1 MQGLYQKLEAEPTLA
16 AGSNFLHNR
25 KVTPT
30 QSLATGQQAETELAQ
45 FFEQSFDL
53 HCVAGLDGYFTR
65 LNPAWVAALGWPLEE
80 LRARPCAAFVHVDD
94 REATLRETA
103 KLRQGAGTLRFENRY
118 ACKDGS
124 YRWLEWIARFVVDRG
139 EIYATARDVTDRKR
153 FEREILE
160 IPDREQERLGRELHD
175 GLCQTLA
182 GISALSSTLSRKLAR
197 LGAPASIADGQT
209 AAADAAAE
217 ITWLLNEAIG
227 EARDMARGLG
237 AVGLSEDGLETALET
252 LALDVRHLFRA
263 SSTFVCDRPLGRL
276 DREAERHL
284 FRIAQEAVNNAVAH
298 GKAKRIE
305 IRLGAKGGD
314 GLLTILD
321 NGVGLPERP
330 CPTGGIGLHNMA
342 YRARLIGGRI
352 EVRRRSRGG
361 TTVLCA
367 FPLSGTREK
376 P

>member
-1 MQGLYQKLEAEPTLA
+1 MRRFRLA
-16 AGSNFLHNR
+16 A
-25 KVTPT
+25 
-30 QSLATGQQAETELAQ
+30 A
-45 FFEQSFDL
+45 
-53 HCVAGLDGYFTR
+53 
-65 LNPAWVAALGWPLEE
+65 
-80 LRARPCAAFVHVDD
+80 
-94 REATLRETA
+94 
-103 KLRQGAGTLRFENRY
+103 
-118 ACKDGS
+118 
-124 YRWLEWIARFVVDRG
+124 
-139 EIYATARDVTDRKR
+139 ATAHDITDQKQ

-160 IPDREQERLGRELHD
+160 IVDREKERLGRELHD

-182 GISALSSTLSRKLAR
+182 GISALSSTLSSKLAR
-197 LGAPASIADGQT
+197 SGDPASTADGQA

-217 ITWLLNEAIG
+217 IARLLNEAIG

-237 AVGLSEDGLETALET
+237 AVGLSESGLESALET

-263 SSTFVCDRPLGRL
+263 SCTFACARPLGRL

-305 IRLGAKGGD
+305 IRLGARSGE
-314 GLLTILD
+314 GLLTVRD
-321 NGVGLPERP
+321 NGVGMPESLRP
-330 CPTGGIGLHNMA
+330 PDGIGLHNMV
-342 YRARLIGGRI
+342 YRARLIDGRI

-367 FPLSGTREK
+367 FPLSGRSGTREA

>member
-1 MQGLYQKLEAEPTLA
+1 MALKEAYMRRLRLVT
-16 AGSNFLHNR
+16 AGGARPMSWQSR
-25 KVTPT
+25 MKTS
-30 QSLATGQQAETELAQ
+30 QSLATGN
-45 FFEQSFDL
+45 
-53 HCVAGLDGYFTR
+53 G
-65 LNPAWVAALGWPLEE
+65 
-80 LRARPCAAFVHVDD
+80 RA
-94 REATLRETA
+94 
-103 KLRQGAGTLRFENRY
+103 
-118 ACKDGS
+118 
-124 YRWLEWIARFVVDRG
+124 VVDRG
-139 EIYATARDVTDRKR
+139 KIYAMARDIADRER

-160 IPDREQERLGRELHD
+160 IVDREKERLGRELHD

-197 LGAPASIADGQT
+197 SGDPASTADGQT

-217 ITWLLNEAIG
+217 IARLLNEAIG

-237 AVGLSEDGLETALET
+237 AVGLREGGLETSLET

-263 SSTFVCDRPLGRL
+263 SCTFACDRPLGRL
-276 DREAERHL
+276 DPEAERHL

-305 IRLGAKGGD
+305 IRLGAKSGE
-314 GLLTILD
+314 GLLTVLD
-321 NGVGLPERP
+321 NGVGMPESLRP
-330 CPTGGIGLHNMA
+330 PGGIGMNNMA

-367 FPLSGTREK
+367 FPLSGRSGTRET

>member
-1 MQGLYQKLEAEPTLA
+1 MQPSQGLA
-16 AGSNFLHNR
+16 AGR
-25 KVTPT
+25 P
-30 QSLATGQQAETELAQ
+30 AEAELAQ
-45 FFEQSFDL
+45 LFEQSFDL

-65 LNPAWVAALGWPLEE
+65 LNSAWVAALGWTLEE
-80 LRARPCAAFVHVDD
+80 LQSLPSVTFIHVDD

-103 KLRQGAGTLRFENRY
+103 KLCQGAGTLRFENRY

-124 YRWLEWIARFVVDRG
+124 YRWLEWNARSVVDRG
-139 EIYATARDVTDRKR
+139 EIYATARDITDRKR

-160 IPDREQERLGRELHD
+160 ILDREKERLGRELHD

-182 GISALSSTLSRKLAR
+182 GISALSATLARKLAR
-197 LGAPASIADGQT
+197 SGATAEDQT

-217 ITWLLNEAIG
+217 ITRLLSEAIG

-237 AVGLSEDGLETALET
+237 AVGLSEGGLETALAN

-263 SSTFVCDRPLGRL
+263 SCAFACDQPLGRL
-276 DREAERHL
+276 DPEAERHL

-298 GKAKRIE
+298 GKARRIE
-305 IRLGAKGGD
+305 IRLGAQGGE
-314 GLLTILD
+314 GVLTVLD
-321 NGVGLPERP
+321 NGVGLPESLRSP
-330 CPTGGIGLHNMA
+330 GGIGLHNMA

-367 FPLSGTREK
+367 FPLSGRSGTRET

>member
-1 MQGLYQKLEAEPTLA
+1 MQPSQGLA
-16 AGSNFLHNR
+16 AGR
-25 KVTPT
+25 P
-30 QSLATGQQAETELAQ
+30 AEAELAQ
-45 FFEQSFDL
+45 LFEQSFDL

-65 LNPAWVAALGWPLEE
+65 LNSAWVAALGWTLEE
-80 LRARPCAAFVHVDD
+80 LQSLPSVTFIHVDD

-103 KLRQGAGTLRFENRY
+103 KLCQGAGTLRFENRY

-124 YRWLEWIARFVVDRG
+124 YRWLEWNARSVVDRG
-139 EIYATARDVTDRKR
+139 EIYATARDITDRKR

-160 IPDREQERLGRELHD
+160 ILDREKERLGRELHD

-182 GISALSSTLSRKLAR
+182 GISALSATLARKLAR
-197 LGAPASIADGQT
+197 SGATAEDQT
-209 AAADAAAE
+209 AAAE
-217 ITWLLNEAIG
+217 ITRLLSEAIG

-237 AVGLSEDGLETALET
+237 AVGLSEGGLETALAN

-263 SSTFVCDRPLGRL
+263 SCAFACDRPLGRL

-305 IRLGAKGGD
+305 IRLGAKSGE
-314 GLLTILD
+314 GLLTVLD
-321 NGVGLPERP
+321 NGVGLPEGLRP
-330 CPTGGIGLHNMA
+330 PDGTGLHNMA

-367 FPLSGTREK
+367 FPLSGRSGTRET

>member
-1 MQGLYQKLEAEPTLA
+1 MQSLA
-16 AGSNFLHNR
+16 AGQ
-25 KVTPT
+25 P
-30 QSLATGQQAETELAQ
+30 AEAELAP

-65 LNPAWVAALGWPLEE
+65 LNPAWVSALGWPLEE
-80 LRARPCAAFVHVDD
+80 LRSRPFVAFVHVDD
-94 REATLRETA
+94 REAKLRETA
-103 KLRQGAGTLRFENRY
+103 KLSQGAGTLHFENRY

-124 YRWLEWIARFVVDRG
+124 YRWLEWNARLVVDRG
-139 EIYATARDVTDRKR
+139 EIYATARDITDRMR

-160 IPDREQERLGRELHD
+160 ILDREKERLGRELHD

-182 GISALSSTLSRKLAR
+182 GISALSATLARKLAR
-197 LGAPASIADGQT
+197 SDATADDQT

-217 ITWLLNEAIG
+217 IARLLYEAIG
-227 EARDMARGLG
+227 EARDMARGLA
-237 AVGLSEDGLETALET
+237 AVGLSEGGLEIALAN

-263 SSTFVCDRPLGRL
+263 SCAFACDQPLGRL

-305 IRLGAKGGD
+305 IRLDAQGGE
-314 GLLTILD
+314 GLLTVLN
-321 NGVGLPERP
+321 NGMGMPESLRP
-330 CPTGGIGLHNMA
+330 PDGIGLHNMA
-342 YRARLIGGRI
+342 YRALLIGGRI

-367 FPLSGTREK
+367 FPLSGRFDTREK

>member
-1 MQGLYQKLEAEPTLA
+1 MRKMQP
-16 AGSNFLHNR
+16 S
-25 KVTPT
+25 
-30 QSLATGQQAETELAQ
+30 QSLATGQPAEAELAP

-53 HCVAGLDGYFTR
+53 HCIAGLDGYFTR
-65 LNPAWVAALGWPLEE
+65 LNPAWVSALGWPLEE
-80 LRARPCAAFVHVDD
+80 LRSRPLVAFVHVDD

-103 KLRQGAGTLRFENRY
+103 KLSQGAGTLRFENRY

-124 YRWLEWIARFVVDRG
+124 YRWLEWNARSVVDRG
-139 EIYATARDVTDRKR
+139 EIYATARDITDRMR
-153 FEREILE
+153 FEREGLAIL
-160 IPDREQERLGRELHD
+160 DREKERLGRELHD

-182 GISALSSTLSRKLAR
+182 GISALSATLAR
-197 LGAPASIADGQT
+197 QLARSDATAEGQT

-217 ITWLLNEAIG
+217 IALLLNEAIG

-237 AVGLSEDGLETALET
+237 AVGLSEGGLETALAD
-252 LALDVRHLFRA
+252 LALDVRHLFRVSCA
-263 SSTFVCDRPLGRL
+263 FACDQPLGRL
-276 DREAERHL
+276 DPEAERHL

-298 GKAKRIE
+298 GKARRIE
-305 IRLGAKGGD
+305 IRLGAQGGE
-314 GLLTILD
+314 GVLTVLD
-321 NGVGLPERP
+321 NGVGMPESQRP
-330 CPTGGIGLHNMA
+330 PDGIGLHNMT

-367 FPLSGTREK
+367 FPLSGRIDACET

>member
-1 MQGLYQKLEAEPTLA
+1 MHPSQGLA
-16 AGSNFLHNR
+16 AGR
-25 KVTPT
+25 P
-30 QSLATGQQAETELAQ
+30 AEAELAQ
-45 FFEQSFDL
+45 LFEQSFDL

-65 LNPAWVAALGWPLEE
+65 LNSAWVAALGWTLEE
-80 LRARPCAAFVHVDD
+80 LLSLPSVTFIHVDD

-103 KLRQGAGTLRFENRY
+103 KLCQGAGTLRFENRY

-124 YRWLEWIARFVVDRG
+124 YRWLEWNARSVVDRG
-139 EIYATARDVTDRKR
+139 EIYATARDITDRKR

-160 IPDREQERLGRELHD
+160 ILDREKERLGRELHD

-182 GISALSSTLSRKLAR
+182 GISALSATLARKLVR
-197 LGAPASIADGQT
+197 SGATAEGHT

-217 ITWLLNEAIG
+217 ITRLLSEAIG

-237 AVGLSEDGLETALET
+237 AVGLSEGGLETALAN

-263 SSTFVCDRPLGRL
+263 SCTFACDRPLGRL
-276 DREAERHL
+276 DREAEGHL

-305 IRLGAKGGD
+305 IRLGAKSGE
-314 GLLTILD
+314 GLLTVLD
-321 NGVGLPERP
+321 NGVGMPESLRP
-330 CPTGGIGLHNMA
+330 PDGTGLHNMA
-342 YRARLIGGRI
+342 YRARLIHGRI

-367 FPLSGTREK
+367 FPLSGRSGTRET

>member
-1 MQGLYQKLEAEPTLA
+1 MQP
-16 AGSNFLHNR
+16 F
-25 KVTPT
+25 
-30 QSLATGQQAETELAQ
+30 QSLATGQPAEAELAQ

-80 LRARPCAAFVHVDD
+80 LRSRPFAAFVHVDD

-103 KLRQGAGTLRFENRY
+103 KLCQGAGPLRFENRY

-124 YRWLEWIARFVVDRG
+124 YRWLEWNARSVVDRG
-139 EIYATARDVTDRKR
+139 EIYATARDITGRKR
-153 FEREILE
+153 LERETLDIVDHE
-160 IPDREQERLGRELHD
+160 KERLGRELHD

-197 LGAPASIADGQT
+197 SGAPASTAEGHT

-217 ITWLLNEAIG
+217 IARLLNEAIG

-237 AVGLSEDGLETALET
+237 AVGLSEGGLETALET

-263 SSTFVCDRPLGRL
+263 SCAFACDRPFERL
-276 DREAERHL
+276 DGEAERHL

-305 IRLGAKGGD
+305 IRLVAKGGE
-314 GLLTILD
+314 GLLTVLD
-321 NGVGLPERP
+321 NGVGIPKRP
-330 CPTGGIGLHNMA
+330 RPKGGTGLHNMA

-367 FPLSGTREK
+367 FPLSGRSGTRET